1 MAGMVELDLSPDAAK
16 LRSFGFI
23 AVAGFGLLAAAA
35 WFEILLFRGGLGEAR
50 VPVALGLAAIG
61 LLSGLCS
68 LVAPRLNRGLYVAM
82 ILLSFPIGFVLS
94 HVMLATLFFGVFLPI
109 GVLLR
114 VLGKDPL
121 ERAADPARGSYWS
134 PARPPRSV
142 DSYFKQF

>member
-1 MAGMVELDLSPDAAK
+1 MAGMVELDLSPDAGK

-23 AVAGFGLLAAAA
+23 AVVGFGLLAAAA
-35 WFEILLFRGGLGEAR
+35 WFEMLIFRGGLGDTR
-50 VPVALGLAAIG
+50 VAVAVGLAALGLF
-61 LLSGLCS
+61 SGLCS
-68 LVAPRLNRGLYVAM
+68 LIAPRANRPLYVGM

-109 GVLLR
+109 GLLLR
-114 VLGKDPL
+114 ALGRDPL

-134 PARPPRSV
+134 PARPARSV